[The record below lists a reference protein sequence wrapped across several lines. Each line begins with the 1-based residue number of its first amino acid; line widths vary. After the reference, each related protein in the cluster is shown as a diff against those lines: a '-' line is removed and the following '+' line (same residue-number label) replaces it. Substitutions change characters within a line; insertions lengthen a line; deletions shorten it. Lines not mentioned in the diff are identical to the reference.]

1 MITFPFLAFV
11 TFAAARTALAL
22 TSTESEWPFAT
33 YTVTMIDDCDIETV
47 TVVSAN
53 KPRPRITEFSLT
65 TAKMLTGQAPFFTM
79 PAPEELGV
87 PMTTR
92 KPTFGMP
99 IPTLERPGVQTT
111 PTMTSFLEKPSFQST
126 PMMTPTFEKPMPALE
141 RSGIPATTLKDP
153 CFQTTVT
160 LTMDHVPMMV
170 ATFQTTTVTVQGEP
184 NVQTTST
191 TTTRT
196 LDIPITPTMMTSFAM
211 PMPVLEMPGMQTTMA
226 TLTLEKP
233 SVQTISMTTPTLKE
247 HASQTSPT
255 TTTTTLKKPSVQTTP
270 TVTLTFQKNERTMM
284 IVTGIKS
291 WKSPTQHLGLWQ
303 HFYKSL
309 PCPLETYLR
318 DSLRLGSFSN
328 VQIKTY
334 NNSSYS
340 PQSFVSLV
348 PVPLHAHQVPP
359 LEVI

>member
-1 MITFPFLAFV
+1 MIAFPFLAFV
-11 TFAAARTALAL
+11 TFATAHTALTESPL
-22 TSTESEWPFAT
+22 VTST
-33 YTVTMIDDCDIETV
+33 VTLLDDCDIETV

-53 KPRPRITEFSLT
+53 KPRIAVFSLT
-65 TAKMLTGQAPFFTM
+65 TAKTNILMGQIPFFTM
-79 PAPEELGV
+79 PAPEEHGV

-92 KPTFGMP
+92 KPTFEMP
-99 IPTLERPGVQTT
+99 IPTIERPGVQTT

-126 PMMTPTFEKPMPALE
+126 PMMTPTLEKPMPALE
-141 RSGIPATTLKDP
+141 RSGIPATTLKVP
-153 CFQTTVT
+153 C
-160 LTMDHVPMMV
+160 
-170 ATFQTTTVTVQGEP
+170 FQTTTVTIQGEP

-211 PMPVLEMPGMQTTMA
+211 PMPVLEIPGMQTTMA

-233 SVQTISMTTPTLKE
+233 SVQTISMATPTLKE
-247 HASQTSPT
+247 YASQTTP
-255 TTTTTLKKPSVQTTP
+255 TTTLKKPSVQTTP

-340 PQSFVSLV
+340 SQSVSLV
-348 PVPLHAHQVPP
+348 PVPLPAHQGPP

>member
-1 MITFPFLAFV
+1 MIPFLFLAFV
-11 TFAAARTALAL
+11 TSATAH
-22 TSTESEWPFAT
+22 TVSVTIP
-33 YTVTMIDDCDIETV
+33 TVTLTYDCEPETV

-53 KPRPRITEFSLT
+53 KPRITEFSLT
-65 TAKMLTGQAPFFTM
+65 TEKILTGQIPFFTM
-79 PAPEELGV
+79 PAPEELGA

-92 KPTFGMP
+92 RPTFEMP

-111 PTMTSFLEKPSFQST
+111 PTMTSFLEKPSFQT
-126 PMMTPTFEKPMPALE
+126 IPMMTPTLEKPMPALE
-141 RSGIPATTLKDP
+141 RSGIPATLKNP

-170 ATFQTTTVTVQGEP
+170 ATFQTTTVTIREEP

-196 LDIPITPTMMTSFAM
+196 LDIPITPTMTTSFAM
-211 PMPVLEMPGMQTTMA
+211 PMPVLELPAMQTTMA

-233 SVQTISMTTPTLKE
+233 SAQTISIATPTLKE
-247 HASQTSPT
+247 HASQTTP
-255 TTTTTLKKPSVQTTP
+255 TTTTLKKPSAQTIPTMTP
-270 TVTLTFQKNERTMM
+270 TLRKTERTMM
-284 IVTGIKS
+284 IVTGVKN
-291 WKSPTQHLGLWQ
+291 WKSPTQYLGLWQ

-318 DSLRLGSFSN
+318 DSLRLGSSSN

-340 PQSFVSLV
+340 PPQSFVSLV
-348 PVPLHAHQVPP
+348 PVPLHVHQVPL